1 MRTSL
6 TKLLFGTALAGGLL
20 ASGTAFAQSS
30 GNAAPCSVPGVVK
43 ASVSSEVAE
52 TFIVPFAANSSELS
66 PVAERVLEIAAVSY
80 PQQPVLYFRIQAG
93 EPASETETLVKID
106 RLAWI
111 TAYLAQRDVPLE
123 AVVFEEPSMAQR
135 MGCTGPTQASL

>member
-6 TKLLFGTALAGGLL
+6 TKLLLGAALAGGLM
-20 ASGTAFAQSS
+20 AGGAAFAQP
-30 GNAAPCSVPGVVK
+30 NINTAPCSTPGVVK
-43 ASVSSEVAE
+43 ASISTAVAE

-80 PQQPVLYFRIQAG
+80 PQQPVLYFRVQGA
-93 EPASETETLVKID
+93 EPAAETEALVKID

-111 TAYLAQRDVPLE
+111 TVYLSQRDVPLE
-123 AVVFEEPSMAQR
+123 AIVFEEPSMAQR
-135 MGCTGPTQASL
+135 MGCAGQGQASL

>member
-6 TKLLFGTALAGGLL
+6 TKLLLGTVLAGGLT
-20 ASGTAFAQSS
+20 ASGTAFAQPASS
-30 GNAAPCSVPGVVK
+30 AAPCSTPGVVK
-43 ASVSSEVAE
+43 ASVSLAMAE
-52 TFIVPFAANSSELS
+52 TFVVPFAAQSSELS

-80 PQQPVLYFRIQAG
+80 PQQPVLYFRIQGA
-93 EPASETETLVKID
+93 EPASETETLVKMD

-135 MGCTGPTQASL
+135 MGCASAGQLSL